1 MRILKYLFVLLSFCA
16 NAQGTFH
23 SLISQPSYQP
33 GEISIEGF
41 STVLGKATYAA
52 GDRAA
57 AEIYMQNASLWIDGK
72 SILSYP
78 FIWNG
83 GFSGYGA
90 LTYYDE
96 RNSYYPTHVGI
107 TRKGSS
113 PDRHPYPVIGRNDDG
128 TILVLQEQAHV
139 GDMMVYH
146 GEGDFSKFV
155 EKPTQTNLCARITMY
170 KISTGWAVVYQYNQD
185 DIVVQTCDPDGT
197 NWSST
202 LTIGDFTSS
211 SRGYPAAPFGN
222 QVDDNG
228 WYYLTITPFYTSG
241 FGVKVKFLVKTQDFV
256 TFSNYQETHSFTA
269 GSPLT
274 DAQFQTN
281 GYAYIG
287 VYNAE
292 VTYYGTLSGGITP
305 DGEFF
310 GISSDSTYP
319 SDGLI
324 TSYWNGSSWTQNTY
338 TLPSDMTSPNA
349 VDQTI
354 PMWMLCRS
362 ANDIYLCL
370 SIGGKPHLLW
380 TGNLGVSWTDFGDML
395 PDRAGYYRMVAPQ
408 NALEIPTNRNFA
420 FFFCED
426 VFDNVTPVQ
435 ADIYAVRAS
444 FGQLQTETPQ
454 PFTTTGSSLT
464 EITGADF
471 VYGTDDYDGT
481 VTGFYDK
488 TGGGRTG
495 TKVGTPTVVANEMVF
510 NGTDQSI
517 AVSTPGDLSDDQFT
531 FACVARHNSGGNAY
545 ILAHAVSSS
554 TTAFC
559 YVALTTTG
567 LTVFWRS
574 PSGTSNTVTVTT
586 TFTSTVHNVIVVTG
600 DHSHYRIYINGI
612 EQVQTYVI
620 GAGIGDLALLG
631 NWSSDVA
638 SMNSVRIGG
647 IGRSGPVFS
656 SPAITTEIAYWPR
669 VLSTAERKKAEN
681 ILSDLSGVAITN
693 NQE

>member
-1 MRILKYLFVLLSFCA
+1 MSF
-16 NAQGTFH
+16 FH
-23 SLISQPSYQP
+23 SLLAAVGYTP
-33 GEISIEGF
+33 GGIEMDSF
-41 STVLGKATYAA
+41 STVLPKATYAA
-52 GDRAA
+52 GDRAC
-57 AEIYMQNASLWIDGK
+57 AEIYMQNASMWIDGK
-72 SILSYP
+72 SILTYP
-78 FIWNG
+78 FIWSG
-83 GFSGYGA
+83 GFVSYGA

-96 RNSYYPTHVGI
+96 KNSYYPTHIGI
-107 TRKGSS
+107 TRKGGSA
-113 PDRHPYPVIGRNDDG
+113 DRHPYPVIGRNDDG
-128 TILVLQEQAHV
+128 TLLVLQENSHV
-139 GDMMVYH
+139 GNMQVYY
-146 GEGDFSKFV
+146 GAGDFSKFV
-155 EKPTQTNLCARITMY
+155 EQPTQTNLCARLIMY
-170 KISTGWAVVYQYNQD
+170 KISTGWAVVYQYDQD
-185 DIVVQTCDPDGT
+185 DVVVQTCDPDGT
-197 NWSST
+197 NWSSIQM
-202 LTIGDFTSS
+202 IGNFTSS

-222 QVDDNG
+222 QVDNNG

-241 FGVKVKFLVKTQDFV
+241 FGVKTKFLVKTQDFV

-274 DAQFQTN
+274 DAQFHTN

-292 VTYYGTLSGGITP
+292 VTYYGTLSGGVTP
-305 DGEFF
+305 SGEFF
-310 GISSDSTYP
+310 GVSSNSAYP
-319 SDGLI
+319 STGLI
-324 TSYWNGSSWTQNTY
+324 TSSWNGSSWTQNTY
-338 TLPSDMTSPNA
+338 TLPVAMSSPNA

-362 ANDIYLCL
+362 ANDVYLCI

-380 TGNLGVSWTDFGDML
+380 TGNKGVSWTDFGDML
-395 PDRAGYYRMVAPQ
+395 PDRSGYYRMVAPQ
-408 NALEIPTNRNFA
+408 NALDIPTNRNFT
-420 FFFCED
+420 FFFCEN

-444 FGQLQTETPQ
+444 FGQLQTEVAI
-454 PFTTTGSSLT
+454 PFTTSGASLT

-495 TKVGTPTVVANEMVF
+495 TKVGSPTVVSNEMVF
-510 NGTDQSI
+510 NGTNQAI
-517 AVSTPGDLSDDQFT
+517 AISTPTDLSDAQFS

-545 ILAHAVSSS
+545 LLAHAVSSS

-574 PSGTSNTVTVTT
+574 PSGTSNTVTVTVP
-586 TFTSTVHNVIVVTG
+586 FTATSHNVIVVTG
-600 DHSHYRIYINGI
+600 DGSHYRIYINGI
-612 EQVQTYVI
+612 ERVQTYVV
-620 GAGIGDLALLG
+620 GAGIGDLVHLG
-631 NWSSDVA
+631 KWSSLVTG
-638 SMNSVRIGG
+638 MNTVWIGG
-647 IGRSGPVFS
+647 IGRSGPVYS

-669 VLSTAERKKAEN
+669 VITTDERKKAEN
-681 ILSDLSGVAITN
+681 ILSSLSGVAITN